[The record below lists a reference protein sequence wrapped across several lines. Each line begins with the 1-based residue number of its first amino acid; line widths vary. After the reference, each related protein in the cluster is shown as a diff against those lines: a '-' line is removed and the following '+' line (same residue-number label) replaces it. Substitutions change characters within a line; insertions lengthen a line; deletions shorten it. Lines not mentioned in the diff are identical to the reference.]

1 MIAVTATVAWADAL
15 GMLHLASGAE
25 TCRQWDSGIRCTDA
39 GFEITVRARPVPT
52 DKSEAS
58 ARVGRFL
65 QMLDWPVCR
74 FEPAWLDGERG
85 TQATCSNGEQA
96 WIGRWWVIDGVV
108 LTQAIS
114 GPAPGLLPAADRWFR
129 QVRFVRGP
137 VRAPRPALP

>member
-1 MIAVTATVAWADAL
+1 MIAVTAAVAWADAL
-15 GMLHLASGAE
+15 GMLQVAPGIE
-25 TCRQWDSGIRCTDA
+25 TCRQWATGVRCGDA
-39 GFEITVRARPVPT
+39 GFEVTVRAQPVRA

-58 ARVGRFL
+58 ARIGRFL
-65 QMLDWPVCR
+65 QMLDWPRCR

-114 GPAPGLLPAADRWFR
+114 GPAAGLLPAAERWFPR
-129 QVRFVRGP
+129 VGFARGP
-137 VRAPRPALP
+137 VRAPRPLLP